1 MRLFEVVDLVEG
13 KPINISKD
21 EEIKEFVIDSR
32 IAKKNSLFIPLKGSR
47 DGHDFI
53 EDALKNQASGYLTQ
67 KPLNYP
73 NGILVKDTY
82 QALKKI
88 AKEKRKNIKT
98 VVGITGSSGK
108 TSTKELTKFIL
119 SVFFNVHATSGN
131 YNNEIGVPLT
141 LANTPED
148 TDLAVIEMG
157 AGKVGDIDYL
167 NDIVNPDIGVLV
179 SVGEAHI
186 EKFGS
191 FENIVKGKG
200 EIFNKAFYHVL
211 PFNLLHYY
219 KDKLKNFITF
229 GEDGDIKVFD
239 VKITS
244 QGTYGVVAYKN
255 DQLEL
260 TIPIFNKGVFK
271 NVGAVAGILY
281 HLGLD
286 PIKSLEILRD
296 FKQPEGRGSII
307 KVGSITVID
316 DSYNANPLSVK
327 NAIETLNEIPTV
339 KVLVLGDMLEL
350 GQFSEK
356 LHREIAREILKTD
369 IDYVFLYGEETKYI
383 LQELKDKKFVLHTTK
398 ENIAKEIKKLEKL
411 NPTVLVK
418 GSRGM
423 KMEEV
428 IEYLKN

>member
-1 MRLFEVVDLVEG
+1 MRLTDLAKVVEG
-13 KPINISKD
+13 QILNFERDLEVNS
-21 EEIKEFVIDSR
+21 FTIDSR
-32 IAKKNSLFIPLKGSR
+32 KSSEGGVFIPLKGTT
-47 DGHDFI
+47 DGHNYI
-53 EDALKNQASGYLTQ
+53 EDALNRGSVGYLTE
-67 KPLNYP
+67 KSLNFK

-88 AKEKRKNIKT
+88 AIYKRKSIDT

-108 TSTKELTKFIL
+108 TSTKELLNFVLSKFYKTH
-119 SVFFNVHATSGN
+119 STSGN

-141 LANTPED
+141 LSNTPEN
-148 TDLAVIEMG
+148 THIAIIEMG

-167 NDIVNPDIGVLV
+167 NEIVNPDVAVLV
-179 SVGEAHI
+179 SVGHAHV

-191 FENIVKGKG
+191 FENIIKGKG
-200 EIFNKAFYHVL
+200 EIFNKAHYHVL
-211 PFNLLHYY
+211 PFDLLHHY
-219 KDKLKNFITF
+219 KDKLKKFITF
-229 GEDGDIKVFD
+229 GEEGDIKVYGIRITPEGTAG
-239 VKITS
+239 KI
-244 QGTYGVVAYKN
+244 AYKN
-255 DQLEL
+255 QVLDL

-271 NVGAVAGILY
+271 NTGAVAGVLY

-286 PIKSLEILRD
+286 PIKSLEVLKD
-296 FKQPEGRGSII
+296 FSQIEGRGKILKI
-307 KVGSITVID
+307 GNITIID

-350 GQFSEK
+350 GKESEK
-356 LHREIAREILKTD
+356 LHRNIAREIVKTN

-383 LQELKDKKFVLHTTK
+383 KQDLEGKKPVIYADKK
-398 ENIAKEIKKLEKL
+398 EIAYQIKKLENL
-411 NPTVLVK
+411 NPTVLIK

-428 IEYLKN
+428 IKYLGN